1 MVRALDGEKEA
12 LKQAADAA
20 LALIPKL
27 QAQKAQLEDRISAL
41 RAVVDAYETN
51 SGKRTKTATNTSSDQ
66 PGEPP
71 KKRAKKGL
79 VAEQIE
85 AALSDA
91 SVLEVKELIGRIE
104 RLAGTR
110 YGRATIYSALA
121 REENKK
127 FVRSGNKWKLNPLLV
142 Q

>member
-1 MVRALDGEKEA
+1 MVRGLDGEKEA

-20 LALIPKL
+20 SAMIPKL
-27 QAQKAQLEDRISAL
+27 QAQKAQIEERIAAL
-41 RAVVDAYETN
+41 KSVVDAYETTC
-51 SGKRTKTATNTSSDQ
+51 GKRSKISTSAPSDQ
-66 PGEPP
+66 TNEAP

-79 VAEQIE
+79 VIEEIE
-85 AALSDA
+85 AALGDA
-91 SVLEVKELIGRIE
+91 SVLEVKDLRDKIE
-104 RLAGTR
+104 RMSGNH
-110 YGRATIYSALA
+110 YGRGTIYSALG